1 MPYCLSPDVKVIN
14 ENALGDLVFLF
25 NPRYGSWVVIT
36 PPSYQYLEKVVEQK
50 DDPLSLGLQMGFSK
64 EEIDQFFVYLLE
76 RNILVKCQQSYQGE
90 DDAKAIT
97 LQSCY
102 LHVTSKCN
110 LSCHTCYSWKNNR
123 NMLDELSLGQI
134 ERILDQ
140 LASLRLQ
147 HLVISGGEPLTR
159 KDLAQILRLAKER
172 FCIPR
177 ITVITN
183 GTLATN
189 ERALSIAPYVDEIAI
204 SLDGPTE
211 EINAQIR
218 GKGNFKRALKGV
230 RIFKSSSIKS
240 VKLVATLTHIN
251 VRYLQDF
258 QDLAQK
264 LGIQLSFSM
273 FVDVG
278 AGSFLEAQNLGL
290 TQEDLE
296 YLAQAIL
303 KMGGIQIDLDGIGTT
318 QTNMQQPL
326 HLALGSKAICG
337 AGSNMVAIDYDG
349 SVYPCHM
356 LMRSELCMG
365 NVLQLPLSDILAQSN
380 VGKLCRSLHVEQIQW
395 CNNCA
400 FRYFCGGGCRASAYS
415 MNRSL
420 QSQDPAC
427 YLYQAY
433 IRGALAPILGQA
445 TPQSVDVPDRTRMTS

>member
-1 MPYCLSPDVKVIN
+1 MTYCLSPDVKVIS
-14 ENALGDLVFLF
+14 EKALGDLVFLF
-25 NPRYGSWVVIT
+25 NPHYQSWVAIT
-36 PPSYQYLEKVVEQK
+36 PPSYQYLEKVVQQK
-50 DDPLSLGLQMGFSK
+50 HDPLFLGQQMGFSK

-76 RNILVKCQQSYQGE
+76 RNILVICQQSDQE
-90 DDAKAIT
+90 EVAKTAT

-102 LHVTSKCN
+102 LHVTPKCN

-123 NMLDELSLGQI
+123 NMLDEFSVRQLEQ
-134 ERILDQ
+134 ILDQ

-159 KDLAQILRLAKER
+159 KDLPQILRLAKER
-172 FCIPR
+172 FRIPR

-189 ERALSIAPYVDEIAI
+189 ERALSIAPYVDEITI

-218 GKGNFKRALKGV
+218 GKGIFKRALKSV
-230 RIFKSSSIKS
+230 PIFKSSSIKS

-258 QDLAQK
+258 QNLAQK
-264 LGIQLSFSM
+264 FGIQLSFSM
-273 FVDVG
+273 FVGVG
-278 AGSFLEAQNLGL
+278 AGSFPEAQNLGL
-290 TQEDLE
+290 TKDDLE
-296 YLAQAIL
+296 YLVQAIV
-303 KMGGIQIDLDGIGTT
+303 KMGGIQIDLDRIGTT
-318 QTNMQQPL
+318 QTNIQKPS

-337 AGSNMVAIDYDG
+337 AGSKMVAIDYDG

-365 NVLQLPLSDILAQSN
+365 NMLQLPLSDILAQSN
-380 VGKLCRSLHVEQIQW
+380 VGKFCRSLHVEQIQW

-427 YLYQAY
+427 YLYQTY
-433 IRGALAPILGQA
+433 IRGVLAPFLEQA
-445 TPQSVDVPDRTRMTS
+445 TPQ